1 MTKAEIS
8 MKNVIHSLIPIS
20 RFNRGEANKIF
31 DEVNEDGTK
40 IVLKN
45 NLPISVLMSTSRY
58 DELLDAL
65 EDYALYFE
73 AEKRVAAAQDKY
85 LSSEEVLSRLGIKES
100 DLDEVEVDI
109 E

>member
-1 MTKAEIS
+1 MPESNLSVKSVMEAI
-8 MKNVIHSLIPIS
+8 VPIS

-31 DEVNEDGTK
+31 EEVHACGTK

-45 NLPISVLMSTSRY
+45 NVPSCVLVEPTRY
-58 DELLDAL
+58 ETMVEAL

-73 AEKRVAAAQDKY
+73 AVARMKEPGQTY
-85 LSSEEVLSRLGIKES
+85 SQEEICQELGITDQELE
-100 DLDEVEVDI
+100 DIEVEI